1 MREISEVIEM
11 TGQSNLEGPG
21 VRLGRRVDI
30 ETTDKVANAVPQPP
44 AATPS
49 ADHVGFRGLQG
60 DVGELTGLWNFVKLR
75 TVPTHMARG
84 AKDDPAKDEKRA
96 MWYLRKI
103 PLLEGVDQ
111 ARLQELAAA
120 VEIREIPRRQVIY
133 LPGDPGDRVFFING
147 GRVKCSKVTRDGK
160 ELTLAYRGAGQ
171 LFGELCIIDGTPRDE
186 MAEAMKNAIITEVP
200 RELFTELLQTD
211 NKLCFNFACIVG
223 DRRRQIETKLEH
235 LVFRDVQA
243 KLAALLLEL
252 GGEYGVECED
262 GLQIGLKITHQE
274 MANLIGSTR
283 ETISLTLAQFKKK
296 NLLDLNGRTVVLKN
310 QEGLS
315 AMT

>member
-1 MREISEVIEM
+1 
-11 TGQSNLEGPG
+11 
-21 VRLGRRVDI
+21 
-30 ETTDKVANAVPQPP
+30 
-44 AATPS
+44 
-49 ADHVGFRGLQG
+49 
-60 DVGELTGLWNFVKLR
+60 
-75 TVPTHMARG
+75 MARG
-84 AKDDPAKDEKRA
+84 AKEDPAKDEKRA

-103 PLLEGVDQ
+103 PLLEGVEP

-252 GGEYGVECED
+252 AEEYGVECED

-296 NLLDLNGRTVVLKN
+296 SLLDLNGRTVVLKD

>member
-1 MREISEVIEM
+1 VARKDAD
-11 TGQSNLEGPG
+11 GQ
-21 VRLGRRVDI
+21 
-30 ETTDKVANAVPQPP
+30 Q
-44 AATPS
+44 
-49 ADHVGFRGLQG
+49 
-60 DVGELTGLWNFVKLR
+60 
-75 TVPTHMARG
+75 
-84 AKDDPAKDEKRA
+84 DEKRVL
-96 MWYLRKI
+96 WYLRKI
-103 PLLEGVDQ
+103 PLLENVNPG
-111 ARLQELAAA
+111 RLQELVSA

-133 LPGDPGDRVFFING
+133 LPGDPGASVYFING

-171 LFGELCIIDGTPRDE
+171 MFGELAVVDGAPREE

-200 RELFTELLQTD
+200 RDLFRELLLSD
-211 NKLCFNFACIVG
+211 AALSFDFACIVSE
-223 DRRRQIETKLEH
+223 RRKQLETKLEH

-252 GGEYGVECED
+252 GEEYGVETEE

-296 NLLDLNGRTVVLKN
+296 GLLNMDGRTVVLMD
-310 QEGLS
+310 QDGLQAS
-315 AMT
+315 T